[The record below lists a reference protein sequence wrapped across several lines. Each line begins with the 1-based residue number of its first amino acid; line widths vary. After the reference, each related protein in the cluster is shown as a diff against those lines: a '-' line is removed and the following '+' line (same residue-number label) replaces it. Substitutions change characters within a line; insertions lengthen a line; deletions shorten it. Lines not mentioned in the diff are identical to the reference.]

1 MPKEKSY
8 NPAQEF
14 HKKRKRDHIK
24 KAKAEKQKLQ
34 YEKLARR
41 DVNKIEAQIQ
51 EFKRLEMKGQLS
63 ALDRSNLEI
72 LESDLKRIRKA
83 RKYVGPIIESEK
95 TKAREAKEEKQQQKI
110 PKNPEKSIYYD
121 PIYNPYGVPPPG
133 MPYKEWS
140 DIEDDETS
148 SNEPSTPE
156 SISTIPMP
164 EGSPPPFSYLDKRKK
179 RHQLER
185 FKHPKTLDQKT
196 NTLHSS
202 YSEKQSENNKSI
214 EGPSQPTPT
223 PTPTIVYSADSILR
237 DLRKESTTFV
247 PTAVRQRKILQH
259 SSLKKNITSKPAL
272 KQNPVFKPKPSI
284 HINAAPDILD
294 DT

>member
-1 MPKEKSY
+1 MPKEKNY

-41 DVNKIEAQIQ
+41 DVNKIETQIQ

-63 ALDRSNLEI
+63 ALDQSNLKI
-72 LESDLKRIRKA
+72 LESDLKRIKKA
-83 RKYVGPIIESEK
+83 RKYIGPIIESEK

-156 SISTIPMP
+156 SVSIIPMP
-164 EGSPPPFSYLDKRKK
+164 KGSPPPSSYLDKRKK
-179 RHQLER
+179 KHQLER
-185 FKHPKTLDQKT
+185 FKHPKTLNEKT

-202 YSEKQSENNKSI
+202 HLEKQFKNDNSI
-214 EGPSQPTPT
+214 EGSSQPTS
-223 PTPTIVYSADSILR
+223 TPTIVYSADCILR

-247 PTAVRQRKILQH
+247 PTAVRQRKIPQH
-259 SSLKKNITSKPAL
+259 PSLKKNIIPKPAF
-272 KQNPVFKPKPSI
+272 KQNPVFKPKPNI

-294 DT
+294 DI

>member
-1 MPKEKSY
+1 MPKEKNY

-24 KAKAEKQKLQ
+24 KVKEEKQKLK

-41 DVNKIEAQIQ
+41 DVNKIETQIE
-51 EFKRLEMKGQLS
+51 EFKRLEAKGQLS

-72 LESDLKRIRKA
+72 LESDLKRIKKA
-83 RKYVGPIIESEK
+83 RKHLGPIIVSER
-95 TKAREAKEEKQQQKI
+95 TKAREAKEEKEQQKL
-110 PKNPEKSIYYD
+110 PKYPERSIYYD

-156 SISTIPMP
+156 SVSIIPMP
-164 EGSPPPFSYLDKRKK
+164 EGSPPPSSYLDKRKRK
-179 RHQLER
+179 RQLER
-185 FKHPKTLDQKT
+185 FKRSETLNKKTSTFQSF
-196 NTLHSS
+196 HV
-202 YSEKQSENNKSI
+202 EKPFKNDNSI
-214 EGPSQPTPT
+214 EESSQPVS
-223 PTPTIVYSADSILR
+223 TPTIVYSANSILR

-247 PTAVRQRKILQH
+247 PNTVRQRKTLQH
-259 SSLKKNITSKPAL
+259 SSLKKDNTPKPAF
-272 KQNPVFKPKPSI
+272 KQNPAFKPKPNI
-284 HINAAPDILD
+284 HINAAPDV
-294 DT
+294 